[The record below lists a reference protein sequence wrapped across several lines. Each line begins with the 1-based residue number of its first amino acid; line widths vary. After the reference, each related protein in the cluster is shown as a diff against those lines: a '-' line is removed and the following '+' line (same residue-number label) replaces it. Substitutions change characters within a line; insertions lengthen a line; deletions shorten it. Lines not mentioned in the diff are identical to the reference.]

1 VVDLQWMRVLVEL
14 DRRGTLG
21 AVAEATGYSKS
32 AVSQQLAALQRAL
45 GVPLAERVG
54 RRLRLT
60 PAGTAL
66 LPSARQILASVEV
79 ARGTLD
85 RDAEPAGDVRVAGFA
100 SMLTGPLLRAIRE
113 LSARHPRLAISL
125 QEREPHEVD
134 TMLADDDIDVGFVYD
149 YSLVPRYHPDR
160 DAIRLL
166 AEKPVA
172 LVVPAD
178 RHNGLDQAPARTLGS
193 AQATW
198 ITNSRGTDDDELLY
212 RVTAAHGAVARVA
225 HRIDSLGLIT
235 ELVAAGLGV
244 GLMVA
249 DGPTHPGVRY
259 IDLDGTAGS
268 RRIYAC
274 TRPGRAGWRNNA
286 AVITAVAAALATQPA
301 PVSAVPSERGGAGV
315 PSAAG

>member
-1 VVDLQWMRVLVEL
+1 VDNDRVDLKWMRVLVEL

-32 AVSQQLAALQRAL
+32 AVSQQLAALQRAM
-45 GVPLAERVG
+45 GIQLAERIG

-66 LPSARQILASVEV
+66 LPSAHQILASIE
-79 ARGTLD
+79 AAHGALD
-85 RDAEPAGDVRVAGFA
+85 RDAEPAGEVRVAGFA
-100 SMLTGPLLRAIRE
+100 SMLTGPTLRAIRE
-113 LSARHPRLAISL
+113 LSARHPQLTISL
-125 QEREPHEVD
+125 QEREPREVD

-149 YSLVPRYHPDR
+149 YSLVPRYHPDQGPV
-160 DAIRLL
+160 RLL
-166 AEKPVA
+166 AEKPMA
-172 LVVPAD
+172 LLVPAH
-178 RHNGLDQAPARTLGS
+178 RRAGPFEEPARTLGS

-198 ITNSRGTDDDELLY
+198 ITNSRGTDDDELLH
-212 RVTAAHGAVARVA
+212 RVTAAHGAIARVA

-249 DGPTHPGVRY
+249 DGPTHPGVSY
-259 IDLDGTAGS
+259 IELDGAAGS

-274 TRPGRAGWRNNA
+274 TRPGRPHWRNNA

-301 PVSAVPSERGGAGV
+301 PS
-315 PSAAG
+315 